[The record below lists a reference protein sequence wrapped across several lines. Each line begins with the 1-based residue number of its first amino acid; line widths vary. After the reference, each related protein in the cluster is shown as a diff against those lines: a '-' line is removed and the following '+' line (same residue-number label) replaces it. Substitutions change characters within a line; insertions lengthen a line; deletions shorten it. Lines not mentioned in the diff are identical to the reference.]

1 MITTRQAL
9 DAKSQNQRDVP
20 WPISQ
25 TPVKQYR
32 LCVLILQSAPRTLVR
47 LLGAATVEH
56 KSRTYH
62 DVLTL
67 NTATV
72 AVVH

>member
-1 MITTRQAL
+1 MQK
-9 DAKSQNQRDVP
+9 AKTSVTFPGLLAKHQSNSTDYVFLFFRVHRGLRND
-20 WPISQ
+20 
-25 TPVKQYR
+25 TP
-32 LCVLILQSAPRTLVR
+32 
-47 LLGAATVEH
+47 LGAATVEH